1 MSSPGSSLLRSLSS
15 RARQLASRGPAA
27 GEVLRIG
34 LIGCGERG
42 ASYPQAIAKS
52 GNAKLTMVAD
62 LNGELAEELGERLG
76 LPWATTLDDLLGGE
90 IDAVLICTPHH
101 VHATQVTEAA
111 RRGKH
116 VMVEKPLA
124 TSMADAAAAVEAAQ
138 ASNVFLSVVLQT
150 RYQPQIQKARELVRA
165 GALGRLL
172 GTSLAYQHDK
182 LLGYWFGG
190 YTGRSRSDWRARPE
204 TSGGGVLIQS
214 AIHHLDWLTYLTGE
228 RIVEV
233 SAQQATLDSPAE
245 VEDTIAGWMRYE
257 NGAIGSLS
265 AATCVRG
272 SEHLG
277 HVELW
282 GTDGQ
287 ISLVPPHRFYSLRI
301 VDGQRPGRWHTLGSP
316 PSGSSDST
324 GFFREFAKDALA
336 GGDAAGSADEA
347 LRLQATVDAFYK
359 SANSGKTVTVDDLL

>member
-1 MSSPGSSLLRSLSS
+1 MSGGASGVLGSLAS
-15 RARQLASRGPAA
+15 RARRLGSARTPA
-27 GEVLRIG
+27 GKTLRIG
-34 LIGCGERG
+34 LLGCGERG

-62 LNGELAEELGERLG
+62 LDGALAEDLGDRLG
-76 LPWATTLDDLLGGE
+76 LPWATSLDDLLDGE

-101 VHATQVTEAA
+101 VHAEQVTAA
-111 RRGKH
+111 AQRGKH

-124 TSMADAAAAVEAAQ
+124 TSMADAATAVEAAL
-138 ASNVFLSVVLQT
+138 SNNVYLAVVLQV
-150 RYQPQIQKARELVRA
+150 RYQPQIQKARELVRE

-172 GTSLAYQHDK
+172 GSGLSFQHDK
-182 LLGYWFGG
+182 LIGYWLGG

-214 AIHHLDWLTYLTGE
+214 AIHHLDLLTYVSGE
-228 RIVEV
+228 KIVEV
-233 SAQQATLDSPAE
+233 SAHQATLDSPAD
-245 VEDTIAGWMRYE
+245 VEDAIAGWMRYE
-257 NGAIGSLS
+257 NGAIGSLN

-287 ISLVPPHRFYSLRI
+287 ISLIPPHRFYSLRI
-301 VDGQRPGRWHTLGSP
+301 VDGKRPGQWHELDSAAAGGS
-316 PSGSSDST
+316 DAT
-324 GFFREFAKDALA
+324 GFFREFAANAMGA
-336 GGDAAGSADEA
+336 GDTAQAAEGV
-347 LRLQATVDAFYK
+347 LRLQATVEAFYK
-359 SANSGKTVTVDDLL
+359 SANSGKPVIVEELL

>member
-1 MSSPGSSLLRSLSS
+1 
-15 RARQLASRGPAA
+15 
-27 GEVLRIG
+27 
-34 LIGCGERG
+34 
-42 ASYPQAIAKS
+42 
-52 GNAKLTMVAD
+52 
-62 LNGELAEELGERLG
+62 
-76 LPWATTLDDLLGGE
+76 
-90 IDAVLICTPHH
+90 
-101 VHATQVTEAA
+101 
-111 RRGKH
+111 
-116 VMVEKPLA
+116 MVEKPLA
-124 TSMADAAAAVEAAQ
+124 TSLADAAAAVAA
-138 ASNVFLSVVLQT
+138 AKAGNVFLSVVLQT

-172 GTSLAYQHDK
+172 GTSLAYQQDK

-214 AIHHLDWLTYLTGE
+214 AIHQLDWLSYLTGE
-228 RIVEV
+228 RILEV
-233 SAQQATLDSPAE
+233 SARKATLDSPAE
-245 VEDTIAGWMRYE
+245 VEDSIAGWMRYE

-272 SEHLG
+272 SEPLG

-301 VDGQRPGRWHTLGSP
+301 VDGQRPGRWHELGSP

-324 GFFREFAKDALA
+324 GFFRDFAATALA
-336 GGDAAGSADEA
+336 GGDPAGSADEA
-347 LRLQATVDAFYK
+347 LRLQATVEAFYE
-359 SANSGKTVTVDDLL
+359 SANSGRPVTVDELL